1 MMKRFLVLWLPLVL
15 VLMLFSGCGKQ
26 ELTET
31 ELNAPTETEPTQ
43 PLLTPVDESVFYFS
57 NELEY
62 GRLYSQRL
70 DGTDLKLVADSY
82 CYNVQQAGEA
92 VYYQSGED
100 LCIYHIPTGKAS
112 VLIEDVS
119 TYTVDGEHLVY
130 YLKLEEWYKS
140 DVRYRNLKTGE
151 DVSIEVIFDAGSC
164 DIADGILYYNKYEQE
179 YGNGL
184 LCVCNLET
192 LETITVANE
201 ISSFHR
207 LQAVPGGVYFEGVGA
222 DFTFA
227 QYFASA
233 DGSVLKKVDVGLT
246 ANCQMFLESD
256 GEAYCVYTAYDETGS
271 ECAIH
276 RHNPDGSLTE
286 ILRGHDGGY
295 FTVHP
300 LPAGR
305 WLVVHTYYDGWSAEG
320 SDGEYENYIYRL
332 AYYLM
337 DADGEIT
344 PLDTT
349 GENGKLFAGGDFP
362 VIDSSTARKPVT
374 ADLYF
379 LFVANHGHA
388 GAKPICSTTHG
399 AWLKIAD
406 QEADLAL
413 LAAPTKEEMDYL
425 NQKGVGIEMKLY
437 GGDGLVFIGNA
448 ANPVENL
455 THEQIIAIYQGKI
468 TNWSEVGGPDQP
480 IIVYYRD
487 DQSGSQRLFEKMV
500 FKGLELPDYEK
511 LGFWYMD
518 EMSTIVDIVLND
530 PYSIGY
536 SIMTYLDDVY
546 ENENVKVFGV
556 DGVIPS
562 VDTVKDG
569 TYPYHTQGYVVIRS
583 DEPKGSPARRL
594 FDWFGCPISDE
605 ILIAN
610 GITPLHGEE
619 GIG

>member
-1 MMKRFLVLWLPLVL
+1 MRIRLFVLLIAAVL
-15 VLMLFSGCGKQ
+15 LFSGCAKP
-26 ELTET
+26 EPEDTET
-31 ELNAPTETEPTQ
+31 TAAPETEPVSVTE
-43 PLLTPVDESVFYFS
+43 PTNPVDESVLYFS

-62 GRLYSQRL
+62 GRLYSQRV
-70 DGTDLKLVADSY
+70 DGSDLKLVADSY

-92 VYYQSGED
+92 VYYQSGAD

-151 DVSIEVIFDAGSC
+151 DVSIEVILTAGSC

-179 YGNGL
+179 YGNGQ

-192 LETITVANE
+192 LETATIANE
-201 ISSFHR
+201 LSSFHR

-227 QYFASA
+227 QYYASA
-233 DGSVLKKVDVGLT
+233 DGSVLKEVDVGLT
-246 ANCQMFLESD
+246 TNCQMFLESD

-295 FTVHP
+295 FTVYP

-305 WLVVHTYYDGWSAEG
+305 WFVMHTYYDSWSDPD
-320 SDGEYENYIYRL
+320 SDGEYENFVYRL
-332 AYYLM
+332 EHYLM

-344 PLDTT
+344 EIDAT
-349 GENGKLFAGGDFP
+349 GELGQMFAGGDFP

-374 ADLYF
+374 ADLYNV
-379 LFVANHGHA
+379 FVANHGHE

-399 AWLKIAD
+399 AWLNIAD
-406 QEADLAL
+406 RKADLAL
-413 LAAPTKEEMDYL
+413 LAAPTREEMDYL

-437 GGDGLVFIGNA
+437 GGDGLVFIGNSK
-448 ANPVENL
+448 NPVQNL
-455 THEQIIAIYQGKI
+455 SHQQIIAIYQGKI
-468 TNWSEVGGPDQP
+468 RNWSELGGPDEP
-480 IIVYYRD
+480 ITVYYRD

-500 FKGLELPDYEK
+500 FKGLELPEYEK
-511 LGFWYMD
+511 LGFGYMD
-518 EMSTIVDIVLND
+518 EMSTIVDIVIDD
-530 PYSIGY
+530 PFAIGY

-546 ENENVKVFGV
+546 ENEELKVFAV
-556 DGVIPS
+556 DGVMPS

-569 TYPYHTQGYVVIRS
+569 SYPYHTQGYVVIRS
-583 DEPKGSPARRL
+583 DEPEGSPARRL
-594 FDWFGCPISDE
+594 YDWFGCPISDE

>member
-1 MMKRFLVLWLPLVL
+1 
-15 VLMLFSGCGKQ
+15 
-26 ELTET
+26 
-31 ELNAPTETEPTQ
+31 
-43 PLLTPVDESVFYFS
+43 VDESVFYFS

-70 DGTDLKLVADSY
+70 DGTDLKLVQDEY
-82 CYNVQQAGEA
+82 CYGVWQDGNH
-92 VYYQSGED
+92 VYYLNGEG
-100 LCIYHIPTGKAS
+100 LCIYQISAGKAS
-112 VLIEDVS
+112 VLIDDAFD
-119 TYTVDGEHLVY
+119 YAVDGKNLVY
-130 YLKLEEWYKS
+130 YRDLEEAYQTEI
-140 DVRYRNLKTGE
+140 RYRNLETG
-151 DVSIEVIFDAGSC
+151 DDKSLGVILNGGSC
-164 DIADGILYYNKYEQE
+164 DILGDLFYYTRYEQE
-179 YGNGL
+179 YGRGL
-184 LCVCNLET
+184 LCVCDLSSLQT
-192 LETITVANE
+192 TTIANE
-201 ISSFHR
+201 LTSFHR
-207 LQAVPGGVYFEGVGA
+207 LRAVPGGVYFEGVGE
-222 DFTFA
+222 DYTFA
-227 QYFASA
+227 QYYASF
-233 DGSVLKKVDVGLT
+233 DGSVVRKEEKDLSPD
-246 ANCQMFLESD
+246 CQMFCEYD
-256 GEAYCVYTAYDETGS
+256 GKVFCTHSVYDETGS
-271 ECAIH
+271 KSSVH
-276 RHNPDGSLTE
+276 RHNADGSITQMLSG
-286 ILRGHDGGY
+286 RDGGY
-295 FTVHP
+295 FTVEE
-300 LPAGR
+300 LPFDR
-305 WLVVHTYYDGWSAEG
+305 WLIKDNYFEGWSFDG
-320 SDGEYENYIYRL
+320 TDGENDNYVYRQD
-332 AYYLM
+332 YYLM
-337 DADGEIT
+337 DAGGEVA
-344 PLDTT
+344 PVDVA
-349 GENGKLFAGGDFP
+349 GETGKLFAGGDFP

-374 ADLYF
+374 ADLYN
-379 LFVANHGHA
+379 LFVANHGHT

-406 QEADLAL
+406 READLAL

-425 NQKGVGIEMKLY
+425 NQRGVSIEMKLY

-448 ANPVENL
+448 QNPVQNL
-455 THEQIIAIYQGKI
+455 TKEQIIAIYQGKI

-500 FKGLELPDYEK
+500 FKGLKLPEYEK

-569 TYPYHTQGYVVIRS
+569 TYPYHTQGFVVIRS
-583 DEPKGSPARRL
+583 DEPEGSPARRL